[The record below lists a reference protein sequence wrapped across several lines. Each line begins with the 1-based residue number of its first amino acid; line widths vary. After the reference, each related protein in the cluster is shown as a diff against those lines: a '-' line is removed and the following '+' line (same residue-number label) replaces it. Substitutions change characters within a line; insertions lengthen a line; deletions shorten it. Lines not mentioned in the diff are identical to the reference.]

1 VRVVVHVTEKLEF
14 SRTPV
19 KRVSS
24 FAPIQWPEISSG
36 QGVLV
41 SAGRI
46 DEPAVGAAELSAAAH
61 RPQSLL
67 LSFLGALVLDADL
80 PPLPS
85 MVLLDLLADLGV
97 NEAAARATLKRMTQ
111 RGLFSRGQVGRTAEY
126 ALTPLAEDVLREATV
141 RVTSATPFEHSEG
154 EWTLLSYSVPESR
167 RALRH
172 RVRARLT
179 WAGFG
184 GLRDGLWIAP
194 GTVDVAAVLARSDF
208 AEVADLADAFAA
220 RPLPGTDVDRLVRRA
235 WDVPAVRR
243 AHIWFIGTWSRPP
256 QVAGSLAQVTLL
268 GADWLSLL
276 RTDPGLPAAQLG
288 PDWPA
293 PTSGAVYRRVFD
305 GLEPAAR
312 AALERSLRATGR
324 LG

>member
-1 VRVVVHVTEKLEF
+1 MSAVPVVEDDAQ
-14 SRTPV
+14 PG
-19 KRVSS
+19 
-24 FAPIQWPEISSG
+24 P
-36 QGVLV
+36 
-41 SAGRI
+41 
-46 DEPAVGAAELSAAAH
+46 AAH

-67 LSFLGALVLDADL
+67 LSFLGAVVLDSEL

-85 MVLLDLLADLGV
+85 MTLLDLLADLGV
-97 NEAAARATLKRMTQ
+97 TEAAARATLKRMTQ

-126 ALTPLAEDVLREATV
+126 ALTPLAEEVLREARE
-141 RVTSATPFEHSEG
+141 RVASAAPFEHPAG

-167 RALRH
+167 RDLRH

-194 GTVDVAAVLARSDF
+194 GTVDVTAVLGRSDLV
-208 AEVADLADAFAA
+208 EVAQLADAFAA
-220 RPLPGTDVDRLVRRA
+220 RALPGTDLDRLVHRA
-235 WDVPAVRR
+235 WDVPAVRA
-243 AHIWFIGTWSRPP
+243 AHTWFIETWSRPP
-256 QVAGSLAQVTLL
+256 RVSGSLAQLTLL

-288 PDWPA
+288 ADWPA
-293 PTSGAVYRRVFD
+293 PTSSAVYRRVFD

-312 AALERSLRATGR
+312 AALERSLRASGR
-324 LG
+324 LP

>member
-1 VRVVVHVTEKLEF
+1 
-14 SRTPV
+14 
-19 KRVSS
+19 
-24 FAPIQWPEISSG
+24 
-36 QGVLV
+36 VLV
-41 SAGRI
+41 TAEPIDQTAAGR
-46 DEPAVGAAELSAAAH
+46 AELSAAAH

-67 LSFLGALVLDADL
+67 LSFLGALVLDSDL

-85 MVLLDLLADLGV
+85 MILLDLLADLGV
-97 NEAAARATLKRMTQ
+97 AEAAARATLKRMTQ

-141 RVTSATPFEHSEG
+141 RVTSPAPFEHAEG

-167 RALRH
+167 RDLRH
-172 RVRARLT
+172 RVRSRLT

-194 GTVDVAAVLARSDF
+194 GTVDVAAVLGRSDLTD
-208 AEVADLADAFAA
+208 AVGLADAFAA
-220 RPLPGTDVDRLVRRA
+220 RPLPGTDLDRLVERA

-243 AHIWFIGTWSRPP
+243 AHTWFIDTWSSPP
-256 QVAGSLAQVTLL
+256 RVGGSLAQLTLL
-268 GADWLSLL
+268 GADWLALL
-276 RTDPGLPAAQLG
+276 RIDPGLPAAHLG

-293 PTSGAVYRRVFD
+293 PTSSAVYRRVFD

-324 LG
+324 IA

>member
-1 VRVVVHVTEKLEF
+1 M
-14 SRTPV
+14 S
-19 KRVSS
+19 
-24 FAPIQWPEISSG
+24 APQSDDEL
-36 QGVLV
+36 LV
-41 SAGRI
+41 G
-46 DEPAVGAAELSAAAH
+46 GAQLSAAAH

-67 LSFLGALVLDADL
+67 LSFFGGLILDAGL

-85 MVLLDLLADLGV
+85 STLLDLLADLGV
-97 NEAAARATLKRMTQ
+97 TEAAARATLKRMTQ
-111 RGLFSRGQVGRTAEY
+111 RGLLVRGQVGRTAEY
-126 ALTPLAEDVLREATV
+126 ALTPLAEDVLREARG
-141 RVTSATPFEHSEG
+141 RVTSPAPFEHPEG

-167 RALRH
+167 RDLRH
-172 RVRARLT
+172 RVRARLS

-194 GTVDVAAVLARSDF
+194 GTVDVAAVFGRSDL
-208 AEVADLADAFAA
+208 AEAAGLADAFAA
-220 RPLPGTDVDRLVRRA
+220 RPLPGTDIDRLVQRG
-235 WDVPAVRR
+235 WDVRAVRA
-243 AHIWFIGTWSRPP
+243 AHLWFVNTWSSPP
-256 QVAGSLAQVTLL
+256 RVGGSLAQLTLL

-293 PTSGAVYRRVFD
+293 ALSTAVHRRVIE

-324 LG
+324 IR